1 LQDQKP
7 IEEMQRERER
17 ERGRVDDA
25 AAHPIIGTVHATST
39 SEKPFYPLAW
49 LPGSRTSYR

>member
-17 ERGRVDDA
+17 GRVDDA
-25 AAHPIIGTVHATST
+25 AGHPIIGTVHATST